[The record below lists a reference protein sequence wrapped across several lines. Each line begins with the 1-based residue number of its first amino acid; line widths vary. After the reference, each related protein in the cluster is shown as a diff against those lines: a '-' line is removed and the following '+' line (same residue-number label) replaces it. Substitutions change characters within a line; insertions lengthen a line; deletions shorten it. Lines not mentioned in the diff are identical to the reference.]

1 MSKPNKLRKQL
12 ERKQLE
18 RSKEN
23 SWWQTNLDYFF
34 YNLSVIS
41 GGLLVGLVL
50 VGLFSKREILALFS
64 DTLFLKIHFVTI
76 SGILVFLIGSIC
88 VILLKNGGKTTMTC
102 PRCIGKGFV
111 DLNDIKRLGKEEDW
125 IQGCCKYCDGNGEVI
140 KGKTTLLS
148 PIWNDD
154 QNEDTEFDDWNDGDE

>member
-1 MSKPNKLRKQL
+1 MAKRNKLNLRK
-12 ERKQLE
+12 ER
-18 RSKEN
+18 EN
-23 SWWQTNLDYFF
+23 GWKTPFLDYLIYLCLTVSGLLLVVLVILAFLTKTDNF
-34 YNLSVIS
+34 QVIS
-41 GGLLVGLVL
+41 
-50 VGLFSKREILALFS
+50 LFIKDI
-64 DTLFLKIHFVTI
+64 DFLKIHFVTI

-88 VILLKNGGKTTMTC
+88 LLLMKNRGKTMTC

-148 PIWNDD
+148 PIWTDD
-154 QNEDTEFDDWNDGDE
+154 QIEDTEFDLWNYEEE